1 MNLRGHMKLVV
12 STDSMSTV
20 GRVRPTYIDGMTV
33 FYYTIGMK
41 SDRPDRTRGAQ
52 ANPPNRFA
60 RQQREAFDDGWQGEI
75 ESLPPLQTRV
85 SAEQARSILSYNQSP
100 DVPVDRS
107 INPYRGCEHG
117 CVYCFARPSHA
128 YLDLSPGLD
137 FETRLFHK
145 ANAVELLEA
154 EFRKPDYQPKPIA
167 LGINTDAWQPIERK
181 LGLARRLLELMV
193 EYRHPVSILTK
204 GATLMRDLDLLEDL
218 ARDNLVSVAIS
229 ITTLDNELKRRME
242 PRTASPRTRLRML
255 SALAGIGID
264 PGVMVA
270 PVIPAINDAEIEQI
284 LEQSAAAGAQ
294 RAGYVVLRLPHE
306 LKILFRD
313 WLAEHFPDRAEHVI
327 SLVRQL
333 HGGKDYDHRFGR
345 RQSGSG
351 TLAQLIAHRFELAR
365 KRFGLD
371 GDEDRSLST
380 RAFRIPDHAGDQF
393 SLFT

>member
-1 MNLRGHMKLVV
+1 MN
-12 STDSMSTV
+12 
-20 GRVRPTYIDGMTV
+20 PA
-33 FYYTIGMK
+33 
-41 SDRPDRTRGAQ
+41 RPDRTRSTQ
-52 ANPPNRFA
+52 ANLPNRFA

-75 ESLPPLQTRV
+75 ESLPPLETRV

-137 FETRLFHK
+137 FETRLFYK

-154 EFRKPDYQPKPIA
+154 EFRKPGYQPKPIA
-167 LGINTDAWQPIERK
+167 LGINTDAWQPIERN

-204 GATLMRDLDLLEDL
+204 GVTLMRDLDLLEEL

-229 ITTLDNELKRRME
+229 ITTLDNDLKRRME
-242 PRTASPRTRLRML
+242 PRTASPKARLRML
-255 SALAGIGID
+255 SALAEIGIH

-284 LEQSAAAGAQ
+284 LDQSAAAGAK

-306 LKILFRD
+306 LKTLFRD
-313 WLAEHFPDRAEHVI
+313 WLAEHFPERADHVI
-327 SLVRQL
+327 SLIRQL
-333 HGGKDYDHRFGR
+333 HGGKDYDHHFGR

-351 TLAQLIAHRFELAR
+351 TLAKLIASRFDLAR

-371 GDEDRSLST
+371 EEEDRTLTT
-380 RAFRIPDHAGDQF
+380 RAFRVPNRTGDQF